1 MTDQATG
8 MLQQLQTAGIARE
21 ATGRQS
27 SRAFSLQLLEQN
39 APQSAPGCPRPRW
52 YQMGRSRDDVT
63 GDEHEQR
70 RAKRREDG
78 CANPSAILSERL

>member
-39 APQSAPGCPRPRW
+39 APNRRQGA
-52 YQMGRSRDDVT
+52 RDP
-63 GDEHEQR
+63 
-70 RAKRREDG
+70 DG
-78 CANPSAILSERL
+78 TKWAVAETT